1 MLLTLLTSLLTAS
14 PSGTTPGV
22 GVLDFAAQG
31 GATTELAAA
40 LSTLT
45 SQELERM
52 GIFRVSSSE
61 TMRVMLGVD
70 RQRQLLGCDNCNGT
84 ALADLANYDFV
95 ISGKVLKTKTDLT
108 LFLSLV
114 PVGASQTSNSAKVS
128 AATESALMQEV
139 KPAVIT
145 LMAKVL
151 EGKQGTLMVSTSEI
165 GADVKIDERQ
175 VGTTPLDPVLLP
187 AGPHLVTIQKDGF
200 SQVRKEVRVSADQV
214 SDESFRL
221 VPSPDTIIA
230 YETRAKRLR
239 VLAWSAG
246 GLAVAGFAL
255 AIIAES
261 QSAAAYGD
269 SNSKGT
275 FQFARAKLLEQDE
288 SYRAEATSLK
298 AKVET
303 WNALSLVGIA
313 VGAAGAVTS
322 AVLFILGDDPAKYDQ
337 YHRLKPTSSKPSVS
351 VSVAPTLGV
360 VVLSGSF

>member
-1 MLLTLLTSLLTAS
+1 MLLLTVLLTLLTAA
-14 PSGTTPGV
+14 PAGTTQGV

-114 PVGASQTSNSAKVS
+114 PVGASQTSSSAKVS
-128 AATESALMQEV
+128 AASESALMQEV

-175 VGTTPLDPVLLP
+175 VGSTPLDPVVLP
-187 AGPHLVTIQKDGF
+187 AGPHMVTIQKDGF

-214 SDESFRL
+214 SDEAFRL
-221 VPSPDTIIA
+221 VPSPDTIVA
-230 YETRAKRLR
+230 YEAKAKRLR
-239 VLAWSAG
+239 VLAWAAG

-261 QSAAAYGD
+261 RSAAIYGD
-269 SNSKGT
+269 ALKEHS
-275 FQFARAKLLEQDE
+275 FQYARAQLLANDE
-288 SYRAEATSLK
+288 SYRAEATALK
-298 AKVET
+298 AQVET
-303 WNALSLVGIA
+303 WNALALVGIA
-313 VGAAGAVTS
+313 VGAASAVTS
-322 AVLFILGDDPAKYDQ
+322 AVLFILGDDPGKYDQ
-337 YHRLKPTSSKPSVS
+337 YHRLKPTSTKPTVS
-351 VSVAPTLGV
+351 LAPTLGGM
-360 VVLSGSF
+360 VLSGTF